1 MRYQHF
7 CINVLQSLH
16 SVSIRD
22 LAAPALTFSRHPAS
36 VHTHEHPAR
45 KTPQLALGGW
55 NRQEQ
60 AYKPR
65 QGHQSFLGG
74 ASSFAFGFKILS
86 CEFDVTVPFKGS
98 EERAADVVVKVSP
111 LVSLAVE
118 EFDI

>member
-86 CEFDVTVPFKGS
+86 CEFVVA
-98 EERAADVVVKVSP
+98 RAIVSVW
-111 LVSLAVE
+111 LRFGGVGVQNNESHARAEVR
-118 EFDI
+118 